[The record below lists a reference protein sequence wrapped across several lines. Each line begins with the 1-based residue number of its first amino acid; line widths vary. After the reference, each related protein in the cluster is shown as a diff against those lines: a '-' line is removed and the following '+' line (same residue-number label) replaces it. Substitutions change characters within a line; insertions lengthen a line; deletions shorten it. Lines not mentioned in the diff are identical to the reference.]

1 VIWLVVAYFAV
12 GVIAF
17 CECMSLADGPGDVA
31 EGALLA
37 ALWPL
42 VILAAVAGVAIDAV
56 RAR

>member
-1 VIWLVVAYFAV
+1 VTWLVVAYFAV
-12 GVIAF
+12 ALLAFVEGV
-17 CECMSLADGPGDVA
+17 SLALRFQDVA
-31 EGALLA
+31 EAAILA